1 MAREGSRTFFLRRS
15 PRRRLSAPTGRFAGV
30 GRGVC
35 GVRGSRRDVA
45 RARVLGVSEWT
56 LLGRLGPRFLR
67 HLAACWFAVG

>member
-35 GVRGSRRDVA
+35 GVRGAEETWRER
-45 RARVLGVSEWT
+45 RVLGISEWT
-56 LLGRLGPRFLR
+56 LLGRSGPRFLR